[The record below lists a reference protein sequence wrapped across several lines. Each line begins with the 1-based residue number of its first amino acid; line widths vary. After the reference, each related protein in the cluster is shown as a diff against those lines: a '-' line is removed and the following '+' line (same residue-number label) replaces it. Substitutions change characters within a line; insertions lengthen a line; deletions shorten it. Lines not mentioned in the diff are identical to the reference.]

1 MNNDNI
7 ILRIKELQNKLNLN
21 NKQFSELVDVN
32 KYNMSK
38 YYSGTLKI
46 TKAVI
51 NSIIVNTGINK
62 TWLLTGS
69 GEMFSRNPYPESGGQ
84 AGAAESIP
92 SYGYK
97 EKYYE
102 VLEENR
108 DLNHE
113 IKSLRNTIEQLFR
126 EIDTL
131 KK

>member
-1 MNNDNI
+1 MNDDNI
-7 ILRIKELQNKLNLN
+7 ILRIKELQKKLNLN
-21 NKQFSELVDVN
+21 NKQFSELADVN

-51 NSIIVNTGINK
+51 NSIIVNTEINK
-62 TWLLTGS
+62 EWLLTGN
-69 GEMFSRNPYPESGGQ
+69 GEMFKRSPYPELGGQ
-84 AGAAESIP
+84 SSVAELGP

-108 DLNHE
+108 DLNLE
-113 IKSLRNTIEQLFR
+113 IKNLRNTIEQLFR

>member
-1 MNNDNI
+1 MNDDNI
-7 ILRIKELQNKLNLN
+7 LLRIKELQSKLNLN

-62 TWLLTGS
+62 SWLLTGD
-69 GEMFSRNPYPESGGQ
+69 GEMFKRLPYPELGEQ
-84 AGAAESIP
+84 TTAADSVP

-108 DLNHE
+108 DLNIE